1 MPGFIIC
8 KPGISSPSLCRI
20 MSGGVFMSDKGLLY
34 FMNGN
39 LQMAKLS
46 TTHMIEKCPDEKMRA
61 ALLEDLH
68 TLEKFESALLNI
80 KGEEKIK
87 PLTDMAQMNTEFAID
102 MKLWN
107 DKSNDKMAKML
118 ATGYEKGIASITE
131 NIQRAQGEDK
141 GSLEL
146 AKSYLHFLKECHAK
160 YNAIREI

>member
-1 MPGFIIC
+1 MNN
-8 KPGISSPSLCRI
+8 
-20 MSGGVFMSDKGLLY
+20 KGLLY

-46 TTHMIEKCPDEKMRA
+46 TTHMIEKCPDEKFRA
-61 ALLEDLH
+61 SLLEDLH
-68 TLEKFESALLNI
+68 TFEKFENAILNI

-131 NIQRAQGEDK
+131 NIQRANGEDPAAV
-141 GSLEL
+141 EL
-146 AKSYLHFLKECHAK
+146 ARGYLQFLKECHAK